1 MYVLNLFKENLYH
14 PPRVDLG
21 LTDPNATLGPYNGET
36 TGDLKVISLH
46 LTWAHKDRKLSERT
60 GVPDI

>member
-1 MYVLNLFKENLYH
+1 MLIKH
-14 PPRVDLG
+14 PPPQVDLG